1 VSGVRAAIVSDGFT
15 PRDRRGGTR
24 YHQVFTASRLMS
36 SRPPSVLLRY
46 LVGIAS
52 VAAATLVRLL
62 IGDPLDA
69 GSSFA
74 IYALAAFG
82 AGWFGGLG
90 PGLLAAALSALCC
103 VHPVAAPFQA
113 FDIREIAGA
122 VFFLAVGATLAVVA
136 SWLHRTQAALRSRQD
151 IDPETLDMVS
161 DAVIIADPDGR
172 VTYMNPAAITLTGAD
187 AAAPM
192 PHLDA
197 LLGMPRA
204 AATLA
209 GSPHPEQE
217 LLFEGADGKCR
228 PVSIAV
234 TRLGAR
240 DAKTAPFVLVLRDRI
255 SENKQEATLPHAAD
269 TSPSAAEHR
278 LQSILDA
285 SEARLFHLDRQF
297 RLTWANRAL
306 RERHGID
313 DGAGAGLAT
322 LFEPQK
328 CAALMRPLQR
338 AMEGHSETLEWRA
351 LDARGEPCW
360 TLTMITPDFDERGEV
375 RGCVVLCLDATTRHR
390 ADAARRRSEDQRRGL
405 LENLPDLIW
414 MAAADGTGEWFSHR
428 WAEYTGRSI
437 ADWRDPIH
445 PDEAHRASAAWLL
458 AQAKGKP
465 LGIEVRLRRHDDVWR
480 WHLVRA
486 HPLRESVTDNAIWGW
501 CGSCTDIDDQK
512 QAAATLRTTQ
522 QRISGFLGTLSH
534 ELRNPLAAVSAA
546 VQVLR
551 HPRAAPE
558 MTARATE
565 TLDRQAALLARMVE
579 ELLDAARVME
589 GRIDLQ
595 RRRVSLNQLV
605 GEVCADLSARAAE
618 KGVRLDCAIPEQ
630 DILVDA
636 DLLRIKQA
644 LENIVINAL
653 NACAAEETVTVRAIE
668 GQAGEAG
675 IRVADTGCGIS
686 PESLAHLFEPGSPP
700 RHERTSGLGL
710 GLKTVHRIMQLH
722 GGRIVANSE
731 GAGKGATFDLLFPL
745 YDARAAEEAAQAE
758 SEHSALLAGQRIL
771 IISNAAAEIDPLLAP
786 LQHCGAQVRCA
797 THGFEGLR
805 IAEAWTPTALVCDLA
820 LPTPLSGYD
829 VVRQMLVL
837 PVERRPRLLA
847 IADDI
852 RVDAAQARDA
862 GFDDCLIRP
871 VSLQRLLGALSQ
883 DRVAATAL

>member
-1 VSGVRAAIVSDGFT
+1 MTVSAGLT

-24 YHQVFTASRLMS
+24 YHRVFTASRFMS
-36 SRPPSVLLRY
+36 SRPSTVLLRY
-46 LVGIAS
+46 LVGIAFL
-52 VAAATLVRLL
+52 AAATALRLL

-69 GSSFA
+69 SSSFA
-74 IYALAAFG
+74 IYALATFG

-103 VHPVAAPFQA
+103 VHPVTAPLQA
-113 FDIREIAGA
+113 FDGREIAGA
-122 VFFLAVGATLAVVA
+122 VLFFAAGATLAVLA
-136 SWLHRTQAALRSRQD
+136 SWLCQTQAALRGSRD
-151 IDPETLDMVS
+151 FDPGPFDAIS
-161 DAVIIADPDGR
+161 DAVLIADPDGR
-172 VTYMNPAAITLTGAD
+172 VTYMNPAALALTGAD
-187 AAAPM
+187 AASPA

-197 LLGMPRA
+197 LLGIPQA
-204 AATLA
+204 TATLA
-209 GSPHPEQE
+209 LHSQQE

-234 TRLGAR
+234 TRLSGR
-240 DAKTAPFVLVLRDRI
+240 DAKNTPLVLVLRDRTV
-255 SENKQEATLPHAAD
+255 EKPRET
-269 TSPSAAEHR
+269 TSPHPDDALPSTTEHR

-285 SEARLFHLDRQF
+285 SDARLFHLDPQF

-313 DGAGAGLAT
+313 GGAGAELAT

-328 CAALMRPLQR
+328 RAALTRPLQR

-360 TLTMITPDFDERGEV
+360 TFTMITPDFDERGQV
-375 RGCVVLCLDATTRHR
+375 RGCVVLCVDATTRHR

-405 LENLPDLIW
+405 LENLPDLVW
-414 MAAADGTGEWFSHR
+414 MATADGTGEWFSHR
-428 WAEYTGRSI
+428 WAEYTGRSV

-445 PDEAHRASAAWLL
+445 PDDAHRASAAWRL

-480 WHLVRA
+480 WHLVRV
-486 HPLRESVTDNAIWGW
+486 HPLRESVTENAIWGW

-512 QAAATLRTTQ
+512 QAAAMMRTTQ

-579 ELLDAARVME
+579 ELLDAARVMD

-605 GEVCADLSARAAE
+605 GEVCADLSARASE
-618 KGVRLDCAIPEQ
+618 KGVRLDCAVPDQ
-630 DILVDA
+630 DVLVDA

-653 NACAAEETVTVRAIE
+653 NACAAEETVVVRVIE
-668 GQAGEAG
+668 GRAGEAG

-686 PESLAHLFEPGSPP
+686 AERLAHLFEPGNAP
-700 RHERTSGLGL
+700 RQEKTSGFGL

-722 GGRIVANSE
+722 GGRIVARSE
-731 GAGKGATFDLLFPL
+731 GTGKGATFDLLFPL
-745 YDARAAEEAAQAE
+745 YDASADADAAEAD
-758 SEHSALLAGQRIL
+758 SDDSALLAGQRIL

-786 LQHCGAQVRCA
+786 LEHCGAQVRCA

-805 IAEAWTPTALVCDLA
+805 IAEAWTPTTLVCDLA

-829 VVRQMLVL
+829 VVRQMLAL
-837 PVERRPRLLA
+837 PAKRRPRLLA
-847 IADDI
+847 IADDS
-852 RVDAAQARDA
+852 RFDATQARDA

-871 VSLQRLLGALSQ
+871 LSLQRLLGALSQ
-883 DRVAATAL
+883 DRVAATTV

>member
-1 VSGVRAAIVSDGFT
+1 VTVSAGLT

-24 YHQVFTASRLMS
+24 YHRVFTASRLMS
-36 SRPPSVLLRY
+36 SRPSTVLLRY
-46 LVGIAS
+46 LAGIAFL
-52 VAAATLVRLL
+52 AAATALRLL

-69 GSSFA
+69 SSSFA

-82 AGWFGGLG
+82 AGWVGGLG

-103 VHPVAAPFQA
+103 VHPATAPLQA
-113 FDIREIAGA
+113 FDTREVAGA
-122 VFFLAVGATLAVVA
+122 ALFFAAGATLAVLA
-136 SWLHRTQAALRSRQD
+136 NWLYQTQTALRGSHDFDPGAFD
-151 IDPETLDMVS
+151 IVS
-161 DAVIIADPDGR
+161 DAVLIAEPDGR
-172 VTYMNPAAITLTGAD
+172 VTYMNPAAIALTGAD
-187 AAAPM
+187 AASPT

-197 LLGMPRA
+197 LLGIPQ
-204 AATLA
+204 ATASLA
-209 GSPHPEQE
+209 LHAEQE

-234 TRLGAR
+234 TRLGGH
-240 DAKTAPFVLVLRDRI
+240 DAKTAPLVLVLRAATA
-255 SENKQEATLPHAAD
+255 ENQPET
-269 TSPSAAEHR
+269 TSPHPADASQSTAER

-285 SEARLFHLDRQF
+285 SDARLFHLDPQF

-313 DGAGAGLAT
+313 GGAGAGLAT

-328 CAALMRPLQR
+328 RAALMRPLQR

-360 TLTMITPDFDERGEV
+360 TFTMITPDFDERGAV
-375 RGCVVLCLDATTRHR
+375 RGCVVLCVDATTRHR

-405 LENLPDLIW
+405 LENLPDLVW
-414 MAAADGTGEWFSHR
+414 MATADGTGEWFSHR
-428 WAEYTGRSI
+428 WAEYTGRSV
-437 ADWRDPIH
+437 ADWRDPVH
-445 PDEAHRASAAWLL
+445 PDDAHRASAAWLL

-480 WHLVRA
+480 WHLVRV
-486 HPLRESVTDNAIWGW
+486 HPLRESVTESSIWGW

-512 QAAATLRTTQ
+512 QAAAMMRTTQ

-605 GEVCADLSARAAE
+605 GEVCADLSARATE
-618 KGVRLDCAIPEQ
+618 KGVRLDCAISEQ
-630 DILVDA
+630 DVLVDA

-644 LENIVINAL
+644 LENIVVNAL
-653 NACAAEETVTVRAIE
+653 NACAAEETIAVRVIE
-668 GQAGEAG
+668 GRAGEAG

-686 PESLAHLFEPGSPP
+686 AENLAHLFEPGNAP
-700 RHERTSGLGL
+700 RREKTFGLGL

-722 GGRIVANSE
+722 GGRIVASSE

-745 YDARAAEEAAQAE
+745 YDARADADAVEAE
-758 SEHSALLAGQRIL
+758 SDDFVLLAGQRIL

-786 LQHCGAQVRCA
+786 LEHCGAQVRRA

-805 IAEAWTPTALVCDLA
+805 IAEAWTPTTLVCDLA

-837 PVERRPRLLA
+837 PAERRPRLLA
-847 IADDI
+847 ITDDS
-852 RVDAAQARDA
+852 RFDAAQARGA

-871 VSLQRLLGALSQ
+871 LSMQRLLGALSQ
-883 DRVAATAL
+883 DRVAATTV